1 MKVALICKEDSKDLR
16 DKVASFLEGRNA
28 VVKIFTNPSKEME
41 DFDIIICI
49 GGDGTIL
56 RVLQEIEKCP
66 PIFGINTGKIGLL
79 NNTEPENF
87 KQSLE
92 KILDGKLEVEKFSR
106 LEATL
111 GDRKLISMNEI
122 AILSAIPA
130 KLVGIAV
137 SIENLEV
144 ERLRGDGMLFSTS
157 LGSTA
162 YALSSGGPVIDPYL
176 ESILVV
182 PIAPFKLGWKPWV
195 LSMDRTIEVEL
206 TYGRGLAIS
215 DGRKTINFSLGD
227 KMKIKKS
234 ENPAIFFKTER
245 IGKILGRIRDIY

>member
-1 MKVALICKEDSKDLR
+1 MKVAIICKIDSEELR
-16 DKVASFLEGRNA
+16 DKVAEFLDNNGA
-28 VVKIFTNPSKEME
+28 TVKVFTNPSKEME
-41 DFDIIICI
+41 EFDFITCI

-66 PIFGINTGKIGLL
+66 PIFGINTGMIGLL
-79 NNTEPENF
+79 NNTEPDNF
-87 KQSLE
+87 KDSLK
-92 KILDGKLEVEKFSR
+92 KILAEKLEVESFPR
-106 LEATL
+106 IEAEL
-111 GDRKLISMNEI
+111 GDQKLIAMNEI
-122 AILSAIPA
+122 AVLSAIPA
-130 KLVGIAV
+130 KLVGMAI

-182 PIAPFKLGWKPWV
+182 PIAPFKIGWKPWV
-195 LSMDRTIEVEL
+195 LDIDRIIGVEL

-215 DGRKTINFSLGD
+215 DGRKTIDFSLGE
-227 KMKIKKS
+227 KMKIRKS
-234 ENPAIFFKTER
+234 EYPAVFFKTER
-245 IGKILGRIRDIY
+245 IGKILNRIKNIY